1 LKKLILILL
10 FVLSLQTVKAQNFY
24 DNFFNYYYEDDV
36 DGQIEVLNNWKK
48 ADPNNPHLAI
58 CALYH
63 QLYFDKI
70 YLSVALAN
78 EIEEELYW
86 EVLNKSLNPIDSLM
100 ELYPHY
106 IDLRIEKLSVLEN
119 FGTLESYEIELKKL
133 IELAFEIDNKWIF
146 YHQDTNVEDL
156 FYGEISYHL
165 QSMAERFEKEYLPVM
180 ENVSLMGFDKFPDYK
195 IFIEIL
201 ANVYFLQNQY
211 TESLK
216 YMLLLESQDEDDYQI
231 KSNIALIYFLS
242 DDQENFLKYKDFVT
256 ENGSERDLEYL
267 ESLGIKIKND

>member
-1 LKKLILILL
+1 LKKLFSILFL
-10 FVLSLQTVKAQNFY
+10 VLSLQSVKAQNFY

-36 DGQIEVLNNWKK
+36 DGQIEVLNNWQK

-63 QLYFDKI
+63 QLYFDKTD
-70 YLSVALAN
+70 LSVALAN
-78 EIEEELYW
+78 EMEEKLYW
-86 EVLNKSLNPIDSLM
+86 EILNKSLKPIDSLI
-100 ELYPHY
+100 ELYPHH
-106 IDLRIEKLSVLEN
+106 IDLRIEQLSILEN
-119 FGTLESYEIELKKL
+119 FGTIAIYEKELLNFIET
-133 IELAFEIDNKWIF
+133 AFEIENKWNF
-146 YHQDTNVEDL
+146 YHQEANVEDL

-180 ENVSLMGFDKFPDYK
+180 ENISLLGFSKFPEEK

-201 ANVYFLQNQY
+201 ANVYFLKNQY
-211 TESLK
+211 AESLK
-216 YMLLLESQDEDDYQI
+216 FMLLLENQDEDDLII

-242 DDQENFLKYKDFVT
+242 DDQENFLKYKDFVI

-267 ESLGIKIKND
+267 ESLGIYTKD